1 MTITVNQA
9 QKRLAILWGIGA
21 LVSFFLMIWVTF
33 PAKIFKADDVKDTW
47 NWLLPLVLP
56 FLTLIVSSVVA
67 EANQHN
73 PSTAPTNELAFGIA
87 WWLSLVY
94 LILIVVMELTVLWSA
109 TQTPLDI
116 FKGSNLFLTPIQG
129 LLGIA
134 LGFFFTQRRGRARN
148 PQPPAEKQPPAGKN
162 GIQKKRKKDQ
172 ASSKSNAEGE

>member
-1 MTITVNQA
+1 MTINQA

-21 LVSFFLMIWVTF
+21 LVSFCLMIWVSF
-33 PAKIFKADDVKDTW
+33 PAKIFKAEEVRDAW
-47 NWLLPLVLP
+47 NWFLPLVLP

-67 EANQHN
+67 EANRQN
-73 PSTAPTNELAFGIA
+73 PSTASTNDLAFGIA

-94 LILIVVMELTVLWSA
+94 LILIVAMELAVLWSA
-109 TQTPLDI
+109 TETPLDI

-148 PQPPAEKQPPAGKN
+148 PQAPAGKTET
-162 GIQKKRKKDQ
+162 QKARKK
-172 ASSKSNAEGE
+172 AAESGRDD

>member
-9 QKRLAILWGIGA
+9 QKRLALLWGMGA

-33 PAKIFKADDVKDTW
+33 PAKIFKAEDVKDAW

-56 FLTLIVSSVVA
+56 FLALIVSSVVA

-73 PSTAPTNELAFGIA
+73 PSTAPTNDLAFGIA

-94 LILIVVMELTVLWSA
+94 LILLGGMELTVLWSA

-134 LGFFFTQRRGRARN
+134 LGFFFTQRRGKARN
-148 PQPPAEKQPPAGKN
+148 PQPPAGKS
-162 GIQKKRKKDQ
+162 GIQNKRKKDQ
-172 ASSKSNAEGE
+172 ASSKSNAERE